1 MQKVYY
7 SELDP
12 ISEIY
17 YTSFKTNDSIQL
29 GYLEKYS
36 GKYITIYPQEIYKW
50 KNYYINVKRNKS
62 EIPNTKNDYAYNN
75 EETRYVNL
83 DIKVSFRNKLQVIY
97 KRNSNI
103 CFSKECVT
111 RNGYCEISFI
121 YFNRV
126 SEDSSQNF
134 ISDNAI

>member
-1 MQKVYY
+1 MGNCDCARFCCNLASKIYLTINLSTLILIYFLPKNKFYEDECFLQKVYY

-75 EETRYVNL
+75 EETL
-83 DIKVSFRNKLQVIY
+83 DMLI
-97 KRNSNI
+97 
-103 CFSKECVT
+103 
-111 RNGYCEISFI
+111 
-121 YFNRV
+121 
-126 SEDSSQNF
+126 
-134 ISDNAI
+134 